1 MVGWH
6 QQLNGHEFVQASED
20 GEGQG
25 SLACCSPWDRK
36 ESDTTERLNNSRAT
50 GEADF
55 HYIIL
60 FLCCLSRFLHCIA
73 SPPNEIISRSQ
84 VPYLFL
90 CPSMPSPCCAQY
102 IFAKLILWWV
112 NNMGYLFWRADLEE
126 VWGIPHRERAGKR
139 MLFSQHPRKR
149 GKRQQ
154 MLPEILDS
162 SQSHSVAT
170 LEEAWVG
177 WEIAMLSACALTVPK
192 GWKNRY
198 TATGGIG
205 RAHRAHSLCFP
216 GRWLPATLSGRR
228 ARLKC
233 WEYLPGCFTALL
245 GLKTGTFAAV

>member
-25 SLACCSPWDRK
+25 SLACCSPWGRK

-112 NNMGYLFWRADLEE
+112 NNMDYLFWKADLEE
-126 VWGIPHRERAGKR
+126 VWGIPHRETAGKR

-149 GKRQQ
+149 GKRRSDAARNPG
-154 MLPEILDS
+154 LKSKSFCCHFGRGLGWVGNSNAFCVCPDS
-162 SQSHSVAT
+162 S
-170 LEEAWVG
+170 
-177 WEIAMLSACALTVPK
+177 
-192 GWKNRY
+192 
-198 TATGGIG
+198 
-205 RAHRAHSLCFP
+205 
-216 GRWLPATLSGRR
+216 
-228 ARLKC
+228 
-233 WEYLPGCFTALL
+233 
-245 GLKTGTFAAV
+245 